1 MSDYFDARRRMKAVL
16 FPSLLSIFSS
26 AACIESHATER
37 IVETPLHQEEKQHPI
52 AIDISYAYATNT
64 GLELELAYQ
73 DQLKKQ
79 EKGFHVITVG
89 DYGVPGDALHIGN
102 VPAAVKTLKQA
113 LQGEVLVLE
122 YGKDFFSGEDIL
134 NFLAKKHEHPITSIH
149 SFGHGDPMQYW
160 IALYPS
166 DSSLTVNTVKELP
179 LEKRAAI
186 KENLAD
192 DAVWKLYICHGAADF
207 GNDPHDPHIPSLNI
221 AKTMAEELGVQTI
234 ASNAW
239 VFIETTK
246 KGVYMFPASRER
258 HRLEFEVRK
267 PHLGMEVPDTL
278 YTGEAAWVTYG
289 SQKKQ

>member
-1 MSDYFDARRRMKAVL
+1 MEGY
-16 FPSLLSIFSS
+16 
-26 AACIESHATER
+26 ATPR
-37 IVETPLHQEEKQHPI
+37 IVETPLHQEEKQTPI
-52 AIDISYAYATNT
+52 AIDVSYAYATNT

-73 DQLKKQ
+73 EHLKKQ
-79 EKGFHVITVG
+79 KPGFHVITVG
-89 DYGVPGDALHIGN
+89 DYGASGDALHIGD
-102 VPAAVKTLKQA
+102 VPTAVKTLKRA
-113 LQGEVLVLE
+113 LQGEVFVLE
-122 YGKDFFSGEDIL
+122 YGKDFFSGDDIID
-134 NFLAKKHEHPITSIH
+134 FLAQKREQPITSIH
-149 SFGHGDPMQYW
+149 SFGHGDPMEYW
-160 IALYPS
+160 IALYPG
-166 DSSLTVNTVKELP
+166 DSSLTVNDLKNMP
-179 LEKRAAI
+179 LEKRASI
-186 KENLAD
+186 KENLAPD
-192 DAVWKLYICHGAADF
+192 SVWKLYICHGAADF

-278 YTGEAAWVTYG
+278 YTGEAAWVTYR